1 MRIYIEDSYTAV
13 SKKAALI
20 VASQI
25 ILNPKS
31 VLGLATGSTPLG
43 MYRELV
49 AMYKR
54 GEVDFSEVTTFNL
67 DEYYGLPQQHKS
79 SYYMYMMENFF
90 QHVNVQSNRIHIP
103 NGMAANII
111 EECLEYEEKIRL
123 AGGIDLQILGIGV
136 NGHIGFN
143 EPGDKLN
150 VTTHLVSLT
159 DETMNDNSRFFDNQ
173 EDVPGEALSIGI
185 ATILKAK
192 KIVLLASGQN
202 KAEALMAMT
211 SGYVNTQMP
220 ASILQTHSDITL
232 IADVEAGALIEE
244 IND

>member
-1 MRIYIEDSYTAV
+1 MRIYIEDNYKAV

-31 VLGLATGSTPLG
+31 VLGLATGSTPIG
-43 MYRELV
+43 MYNELV
-49 AMYKR
+49 DMYRR

-79 SYYMYMMENFF
+79 SYYMYMMEHFF
-90 QHVNVQSNRIHIP
+90 QHVNVPKDKIHIP
-103 NGMAANII
+103 NGMAENIVR
-111 EECLEYEEKIRL
+111 ECLDYEEKIRI
-123 AGGIDLQILGIGV
+123 AGGIDLQILGIGA

-159 DETMNDNSRFFDNQ
+159 ETTIIDNSRFFDNHN
-173 EDVPGEALSIGI
+173 DVPKEALSVGI
-185 ATILKAK
+185 ATIMKAK
-192 KIVLLASGQN
+192 KIVLLANGDN
-202 KAEALMAMT
+202 KSDAMREMT
-211 SGYVNTQMP
+211 SGYVNTHVP
-220 ASILQTHSDITL
+220 ASILQTHPDITL
-232 IADVEAGALIEE
+232 IADKEAGALIEASNE
-244 IND
+244 